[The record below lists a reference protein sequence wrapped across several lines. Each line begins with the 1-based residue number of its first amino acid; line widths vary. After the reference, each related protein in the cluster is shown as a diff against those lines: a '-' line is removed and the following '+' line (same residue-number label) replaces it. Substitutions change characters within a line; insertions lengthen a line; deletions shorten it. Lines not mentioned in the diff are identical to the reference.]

1 MAELEIE
8 GDELVLRLSTLE
20 SVEGVH
26 GSLRVPL
33 AAVSGVEILENAH
46 DPADRGLKI
55 GARIFGVLEVGT
67 FLSSRKAFAAVHHD
81 TPRGVR
87 VVLSKGTDGSGA
99 TGGPGAP
106 GGSYD
111 EWIVGCADP
120 EAVVVRLRLPRG

>member
-8 GDELVLRLSTLE
+8 GDELVLRLTTLE

-33 AAVSGVEILENAH
+33 AAVSRVEILENAH

-87 VVLSKGTDGSGA
+87 VVISKRSRGSGA
-99 TGGPGAP
+99 PSASA
-106 GGSYD
+106 GSYD

-120 EAVVVRLRLPRG
+120 EAVVARLGLPRV

>member
-33 AAVSGVEILENAH
+33 ATVSRVEILENAH

-87 VVLSKGTDGSGA
+87 VVLSKGARGS
-99 TGGPGAP
+99 

-120 EAVVVRLRLPRG
+120 EAVVARLGLPRA

>member
-8 GDELVLRLSTLE
+8 GDELVLRLTTLE

-33 AAVSGVEILENAH
+33 AAVSRVEILENAH

-87 VVLSKGTDGSGA
+87 VVLSKGARGS
-99 TGGPGAP
+99 

-120 EAVVVRLRLPRG
+120 EAVVARLGLPRA